1 MEQTTVK
8 LDKAIARGEQTIN
21 EISLRKP
28 DAGALRGISLMALAQ
43 CDVDSLIKVLPRITE
58 PTLTEN
64 DVLKMDPADLTA
76 CGVGVTYFLL
86 QKQDVADSQIA

>member
-1 MEQTTVK
+1 MELTTIK
-8 LDKAIARGEQTIN
+8 LDKPIARGEQCIN
-21 EISLRKP
+21 EITLRKP
-28 DAGALRGISLMALAQ
+28 DSGALRGASLMALAQ

-76 CGVGVTYFLL
+76 CGIAVTGFLL
-86 QKQDVADSQIA
+86 QKQEVVDSLIE